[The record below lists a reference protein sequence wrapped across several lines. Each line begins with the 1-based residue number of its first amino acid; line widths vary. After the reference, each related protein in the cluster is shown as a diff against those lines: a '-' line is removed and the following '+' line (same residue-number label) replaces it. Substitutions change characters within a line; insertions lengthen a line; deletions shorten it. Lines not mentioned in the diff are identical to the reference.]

1 MPKNVMKQLKPKA
14 NIGRNAFDLSHRSVF
29 TANFG
34 ELLPCCCVET
44 VPSNDEII
52 IRPADLVRAMPLATS
67 PFLRAKQHIDFWF
80 VPYSAL
86 WSRFNE
92 FMVDRDEPAS
102 AALNARTYLPYVSLD
117 DFRSLIDDIDVDS
130 YRDIVGRPYVYGA
143 NKLLNLL
150 GYGIADGYVGD
161 DNDVVPKVNLFRL
174 CAYNFI
180 WYKEY
185 RQQYYDTGLHLMPS
199 VSGVP
204 AQVAR
209 LWNLDDVRCNTVDGA
224 DVQRE
229 RTLDELRA
237 MTQLRYRC
245 YKKDLFTGLMP
256 SQQYGDVSVVKGSL
270 TGSLGEPT
278 YENSGHGASG
288 DLSGAVSFATPPGG
302 DTTLL
307 DPNYR
312 YAAVRNTG
320 ISVLDLRKAEAVQ
333 RWRENALR
341 AGNQVED
348 NFEAHYGAKP
358 RSHMITHPSFIGSYD
373 APLNIGDVVSTAQ
386 TGDGENQALGD
397 IAGKGL
403 SSVNGNQITFKTN
416 DFGVII
422 GLFSLL
428 PETEYNGTGID
439 RMNQLLEREDFFVP
453 EYERLGLE
461 PVDAFTFY
469 SGYHGEPT
477 DRKGIVGFAPRYWGY
492 KQKLDR
498 CYGELQHTAF
508 KTGMFAHWCSP
519 KDDVEQAIRS
529 MQNNGVFPLS
539 LLYVNPAVFDINF
552 NVSVQNADQ
561 FLVDMFN
568 EVTAIRGMSVSGMP
582 GY

>member
-34 ELLPCCCVET
+34 ELLPCCCIET

-80 VPYSAL
+80 VPYSAI

-102 AALNARTYLPYVSLD
+102 AALNARTYLPYLSLE
-117 DFRSLIDDIDVDS
+117 DFRLLINDTEVDT
-130 YRDIVGRPYVYGA
+130 YFDIVGRPFAYGCD
-143 NKLLNLL
+143 KLLNLL

-174 CAYNFI
+174 CAYNYI

-199 VSGVP
+199 STAP
-204 AQVAR
+204 AVVAR

-224 DVQRE
+224 DVMRE
-229 RTLDELRA
+229 RTLGELRA
-237 MTQLRYRC
+237 MCQLRYRC

-256 SQQYGDVSVVKGSL
+256 SQQYGDVSVVAGSL
-270 TGSLGEPT
+270 TSNLGQPT
-278 YENSGHGASG
+278 YTTFVDGEEYVPVSGNALINGSAIADS
-288 DLSGAVSFATPPGG
+288 DNVPLVA
-302 DTTLL
+302 
-307 DPNYR
+307 
-312 YAAVRNTG
+312 RNTG

-348 NFEAHYGAKP
+348 NFEAHYGTKP
-358 RSHMITHPSFIGSYD
+358 RSHMIQHPTFIGSYD

-403 SSVNGNQITFKTN
+403 SSVNGNKITFKTN

-422 GLFSLL
+422 GMFSLL

-439 RMNQLLEREDFFVP
+439 RMNQLLEREDFFIP

-469 SGYHGEPT
+469 AGYHGEPN

-498 CYGELQHTAF
+498 CYGELQHTSF

-529 MQNNGVFPLS
+529 MQNDGVFPLS

-552 NVSVQNADQ
+552 NVSVANADQ

>member
-34 ELLPCCCVET
+34 ELLPCCCIET

-52 IRPADLVRAMPLATS
+52 IKPADLVRAMPLATS

-80 VPYSAL
+80 VPYSAI

-92 FMVDRDEPAS
+92 FMVDKSEPSS
-102 AALNARTYLPYVSLD
+102 AALNDKMYLPFVSLS
-117 DFRSLIDDIDVDS
+117 DFVGIMNSTTVDQ
-130 YRDIVGRPYVYGA
+130 YRDIVGRPFAYGC

-150 GYGIADGYVGD
+150 GYGISDGYVTD
-161 DNDVVPKVNLFRL
+161 DFSVDPKMNLFRL

-185 RQQYYDTGLHLMPS
+185 RQQYYDTGLHLMGASTSPS
-199 VSGVP
+199 
-204 AQVAR
+204 QVAR
-209 LWNLDDVRCNTVDGA
+209 LFNLDDVRCNSVETA
-224 DVQRE
+224 DVMRE
-229 RTLDELRA
+229 RTEANLRA
-237 MTQLRYRC
+237 MCQLRYRC

-256 SQQYGDVSVVKGSL
+256 SQQYGDVSVL
-270 TGSLGEPT
+270 TGSLTDWLGTPSYVSLGATGLEPVD
-278 YENSGHGASG
+278 GAAGFTQG
-288 DLSGAVSFATPPGG
+288 DLATTAG
-302 DTTLL
+302 D
-307 DPNYR
+307 N
-312 YAAVRNTG
+312 VFMRNSG

-358 RSHMITHPSFIGSYD
+358 RSHMITHPTFIGSYD

-386 TGDGENQALGD
+386 TGDGENQSLGD

-403 SSVNGNQITFKTN
+403 SSVNGNQVRFKTN

-422 GLFSLL
+422 GMFSLL
-428 PETEYNGTGID
+428 PETEYNSTGID

-461 PVDAFTFY
+461 PVDAFTFV
-469 SGYHGEPT
+469 SRFHGESAQ
-477 DRKGIVGFAPRYWGY
+477 RKGIVGFAPRYWGY

-498 CYGELQHTAF
+498 CYGELQHTRF

-519 KDDVEQAIRS
+519 KDDVEQAILS
-529 MQNNGVFPLS
+529 MQNDGVFPLS
-539 LLYVNPAVFDINF
+539 LLYVNPSVFDINF
-552 NVSVQNADQ
+552 NVSVANADQ

-568 EVTAIRGMSVSGMP
+568 DVTAIRGMSVSGMP
-582 GY
+582 AY

>member
-34 ELLPCCCVET
+34 ELLPCCCIET

-102 AALNARTYLPYVSLD
+102 SALKAKTYLPYVSLEA
-117 DFRSLIDDIDVDS
+117 FRSLIDDINVDQ
-130 YRDIVGRPYVYGA
+130 YKDIVGRPYVYGA

-150 GYGIADGYVGD
+150 GYGVADGYVGD
-161 DNDVVPKVNLFRL
+161 DNDVVPKVNIFRL
-174 CAYNFI
+174 CAYNYI

-185 RQQYYDTGLHLMPS
+185 RQQYYDSGMHLMPS
-199 VSGVP
+199 LALSP
-204 AQVAR
+204 SAVAR
-209 LWNLDDVRCNTVDGA
+209 LWNLDECECDQVDNA
-224 DVQRE
+224 DVE
-229 RTLDELRA
+229 SEFGLATLRA

-256 SQQYGDVSVVKGSL
+256 SQQYGDVSVIQGSL
-270 TGSLGEPT
+270 VGTQGVLTFDYEDLPPTGINFS
-278 YENSGHGASG
+278 ENRPAEL
-288 DLSGAVSFATPPGG
+288 LSNDFSE
-302 DTTLL
+302 LYL
-307 DPNYR
+307 
-312 YAAVRNTG
+312 RNTG

-348 NFEAHYGAKP
+348 NFEAHYGTKP
-358 RSHMITHPSFIGSYD
+358 RSHMIQHPTFIGSYD

-386 TGDGENQALGD
+386 TGEGENQALGD

-403 SSVNGNQITFKTN
+403 SSVNGNKITFKTN

-422 GLFSLL
+422 GMFSLL

-439 RMNQLLEREDFFVP
+439 RMNQLLEREDFFIP

-469 SGYHGEPT
+469 AGYHGEPS
-477 DRKGIVGFAPRYWGY
+477 DRKGILGFAPRYWGY

-498 CYGELQHTAF
+498 CYGELQHTIY

-552 NVSVQNADQ
+552 NVSVANADQ

>member
-34 ELLPCCCVET
+34 ELLPCCCIET

-80 VPYSAL
+80 VPYSAI

-92 FMVDRDEPAS
+92 FMVDKSEPSS
-102 AALNARTYLPYVSLD
+102 AALNDKVYLPYVQLSDLVSLMN
-117 DFRSLIDDIDVDS
+117 STDVDE
-130 YRDIVGRPYVYGA
+130 YRDIVGRPFAYGC

-150 GYGIADGYVGD
+150 GYGISDGYVTD
-161 DNDVVPKVNLFRL
+161 DFSVDPKMNLFRL

-185 RQQYYDTGLHLMPS
+185 RQQYFDTGLHLMP
-199 VSGVP
+199 VTYRAVE
-204 AQVAR
+204 VAR
-209 LWNLDDVRCNTVDGA
+209 LFNLDDVRCNVVEAA
-224 DVQRE
+224 DVLRE

-237 MTQLRYRC
+237 MCQLRYRC

-256 SQQYGDVSVVKGSL
+256 SQQFGDVSII
-270 TGSLGEPT
+270 TGSLSSRLGTATFESVAGNNPDIRL
-278 YENSGHGASG
+278 NSTNGNPQPLQAYVPS
-288 DLSGAVSFATPPGG
+288 SFQQTF
-302 DTTLL
+302 
-307 DPNYR
+307 
-312 YAAVRNTG
+312 VRSTG
-320 ISVLDLRKAEAVQ
+320 VSVLDLRKAEAVQ

-358 RSHMITHPSFIGSYD
+358 RSHMITHPTFIGSYD

-403 SSVNGNQITFKTN
+403 SSVNGNQIRFKTN

-422 GLFSLL
+422 GMFSLL
-428 PETEYNGTGID
+428 PETEYNSTGID

-461 PVDAFTFY
+461 PVDAFTFV
-469 SGYHGEPT
+469 SRFHGEST
-477 DRKGIVGFAPRYWGY
+477 HRKGIVGFAPRYWGY

-498 CYGELQHTAF
+498 CYGELQHTRF

-519 KDDVEQAIRS
+519 KDDVEQAIMS
-529 MQNNGVFPLS
+529 LQNDGVFPLS
-539 LLYVNPAVFDINF
+539 LLYVNPAIFDINF
-552 NVSVQNADQ
+552 NVSVEHADQ

-568 EVTAIRGMSVSGMP
+568 DVTAIRGMSVSGMP
-582 GY
+582 SY